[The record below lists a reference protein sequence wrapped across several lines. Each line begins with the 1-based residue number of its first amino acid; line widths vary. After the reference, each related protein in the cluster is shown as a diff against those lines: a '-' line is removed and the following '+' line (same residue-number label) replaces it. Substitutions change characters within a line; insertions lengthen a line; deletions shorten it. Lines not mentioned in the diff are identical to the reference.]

1 MIYSIYKITNN
12 INNKCYIG
20 YTSKEPK
27 VRWSQHII
35 NYNNIKVKFK
45 LYLGM
50 REFGIENFTF
60 DVIYQTKDRLHALLE
75 IEPKLILE
83 YDSVSNGYNSSYAGI
98 NTNTDEQTRKNS
110 DRMKEC
116 NPMKPGMV
124 HSGSFKKGHKP
135 KFTTEH
141 KEKLKLSKLGSKNPM
156 YGNFMASDHLNSKK
170 ESCSN
175 CGIKTTIGNIARWHN
190 QNCKIL
196 GEYMQYSTQ

>member
-75 IEPKLILE
+75 ILR
-83 YDSVSNGYNSSYAGI
+83 AGI
-98 NTNTDEQTRKNS
+98 
-110 DRMKEC
+110 
-116 NPMKPGMV
+116 
-124 HSGSFKKGHKP
+124 
-135 KFTTEH
+135 
-141 KEKLKLSKLGSKNPM
+141 
-156 YGNFMASDHLNSKK
+156 
-170 ESCSN
+170 
-175 CGIKTTIGNIARWHN
+175 IKIV
-190 QNCKIL
+190 K
-196 GEYMQYSTQ
+196 Y